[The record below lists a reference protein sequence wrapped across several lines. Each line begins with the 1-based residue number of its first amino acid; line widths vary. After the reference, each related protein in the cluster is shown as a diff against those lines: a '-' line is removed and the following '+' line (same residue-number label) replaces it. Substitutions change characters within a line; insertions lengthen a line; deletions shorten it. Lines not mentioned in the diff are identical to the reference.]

1 MEWKDFAA
9 RQQRIGARMKYKG
22 DRRVVVT
29 GMGLVTPLGIG
40 LEKNWEALMA
50 GRSGIGVITRFDVS
64 KFAARIG
71 GEVRDFNALD
81 WIDKKDVKKM
91 DLFIQ
96 YAIAVAEQAMRQSGL
111 KIGSDNAERVGVVM
125 GNGIGGLLTLEEN
138 HLLYLKTG
146 LERIS
151 PFCIPKLLSNFA
163 PAHIAI
169 RYGASGINLTTAS
182 ACSSG
187 NHAVGEAYRMIRD
200 GYLDAAIAGGSEAA
214 LTSLGVGAFI
224 AMRALSTRNDAPEAA
239 SRPFDA
245 ERDGFVMSEGAAAL
259 ILEERQAALGR
270 GADILAEVAGYGANS
285 DAYHITSPSPGGQ
298 GAASCMRLCLEDG
311 DLDPSEVDYIN
322 AHGTSTPQ
330 GDIAET
336 QAIREVFGERA
347 ARIAVSSTKSM
358 TGHTLGAAGAIE
370 SVYTVLA
377 VERGMLPPTINYER
391 PDPSCD
397 LDYVPNRARPARIR
411 LALNNSFGF
420 GGTNATLAF
429 RPSDP
434 DQGEVKSCS
443 AGRSADFDHRLNLS
457 DVISVGSAK

>member
-1 MEWKDFAA
+1 
-9 RQQRIGARMKYKG
+9 MKHNG

-29 GMGLVTPLGIG
+29 GLGLVTALGTG
-40 LEKNWEALMA
+40 LEKNWEALLA

-64 KFAARIG
+64 DFDTRIG
-71 GEVRDFNALD
+71 GEVRDFNPLD
-81 WIDKKDVKKM
+81 WIEKRDVKKM

-96 YAIAVAEQAMRQSGL
+96 YAIAAAEQAMRQSGL
-111 KIGSDNAERVGVVM
+111 KIGSDNAERVGVVV

-138 HLLYLKTG
+138 HLVYLKTG
-146 LERIS
+146 LARVT
-151 PFCIPKLLSNFA
+151 PFCIPKLLSNLA
-163 PAHIAI
+163 PAQIAI
-169 RYGASGINLTTAS
+169 RYGARGINLTTTS

-187 NHAVGEAYRMIRD
+187 NHAVGEAYRMIRHA
-200 GYLDAAIAGGSEAA
+200 YLDAAIAGGCEAA
-214 LTSLGVGAFI
+214 LTALGVGGFI

-259 ILEERQAALGR
+259 ILEEREAALGR

-298 GAASCMRLCLEDG
+298 GAACCMRLCLEDG
-311 DLDPSEVDYIN
+311 ELDPSEVDYIN

-397 LDYVPNRARPARIR
+397 LDYVPNRPRPARIR

-429 RPSDP
+429 RPSDRN
-434 DQGEVKSCS
+434 QGGVKSCS
-443 AGRSADFDHRLNLS
+443 VGRSADFNRRLNLS